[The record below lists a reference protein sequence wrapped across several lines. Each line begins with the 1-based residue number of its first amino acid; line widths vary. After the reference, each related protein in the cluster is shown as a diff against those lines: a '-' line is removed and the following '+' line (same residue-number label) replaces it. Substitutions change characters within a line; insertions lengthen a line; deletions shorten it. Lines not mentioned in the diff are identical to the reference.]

1 MSDNDRQLLA
11 MAKRGDVEA
20 FEKLTESH
28 QKKVY
33 NIILNKCEDGRDV
46 SGLTQEVFVRIFKSL
61 RYMQDDS
68 LFILSIYKTAK
79 DVCGI

>member
-11 MAKRGDVEA
+11 LARKGNIEA

-33 NIILNKCEDGRDV
+33 NIILGRYSNRSEV
-46 SGLTQEVFVRIFKSL
+46 SQLTQEVFVRMFKSV
-61 RYMQDDS
+61 RQIQDDS
-68 LFILSIYKTAK
+68 LFVLSIYKTAK
-79 DVCGI
+79 DVCGL

>member
-11 MAKRGDVEA
+11 MAKKGNVDA
-20 FEKLTESH
+20 FEKLTENY

-33 NIILNKCEDGRDV
+33 NIILNRCENTSEV
-46 SGLTQEVFVRIFKSL
+46 SRLTQEVFVRIFKSL
-61 RYMQDDS
+61 RYMRDDN

-79 DVCGI
+79 DVCGL